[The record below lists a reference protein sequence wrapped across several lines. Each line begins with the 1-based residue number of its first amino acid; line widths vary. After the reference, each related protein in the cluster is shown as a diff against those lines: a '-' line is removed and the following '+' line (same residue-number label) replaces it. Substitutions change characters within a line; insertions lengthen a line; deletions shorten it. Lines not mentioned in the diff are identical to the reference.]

1 MKNIFTYSLLLV
13 LLPSCDFT
21 KENVLEP
28 INLWKPRPYGME
40 MEGPKDA
47 SPIFKQ
53 GWKDGCE
60 TGLAAYG
67 ADHYRGLGYKFR
79 QDVTQI
85 NNVEYYMA
93 WQNSYRYCRWYI
105 WNFNRDFQGL
115 TTTYGGTGLL

>member
-1 MKNIFTYSLLLV
+1 MQKIYNIFFLLV
-13 LLPSCDFT
+13 FLSSCSFI
-21 KENVLEP
+21 KEDVLEP
-28 INLWKPRPYGME
+28 ANLWKPRPFGME

-67 ADHYRGLGYKFR
+67 SDHYRNLGYKFK
-79 QDVTQI
+79 QDISQI
-85 NNVEYYMA
+85 NNTEYYMA

-105 WNFNRDFQGL
+105 WNYNRDWMGVPS
-115 TTTYGGTGLL
+115 TYGGTGIL